1 MGAPKLDDFVGHAD
15 LAAFAANKV
24 NLPPEDAAAGRQRVN
39 TLRDRLT
46 EHIATNPD
54 FDLVKMLHAGSVA
67 KGTALRTANDM
78 DLAVYVRDAAA
89 PDDSQLVSWLVDRLR
104 EAYQNY
110 LEPDQIQAGTHC
122 ATVTFKSGA
131 IRNVDV
137 VPILCEDDEED
148 FGFLIA
154 KDTGDRL
161 LTSVRLHLDFV
172 RGRKQLH
179 PAHYAQVIRL
189 VKWWIRQQRHLDDD
203 FRFKSFMAELIV
215 THLVDVGLP
224 LASYPD
230 ALERV
235 FSYFVTSG
243 LQERVAFD
251 DYYKPSAL
259 PAPTGASM
267 EVFDP
272 VNADNNV
279 AFRYTESDRV
289 RIVTAAEDALSAIV
303 EARYSTTKSRAVERW
318 QIVLGPSF
326 HG

>member
-1 MGAPKLDDFVGHAD
+1 MEPRLDDFVGHAE

-24 NLPPEDAAAGRQRVN
+24 NLPPEDAAAGRGRVK

-46 EHIATNPD
+46 KHIAANPD

-89 PDDSQLVSWLVDRLR
+89 PDDSRLVSWLVDRLR
-104 EAYQNY
+104 EAYEGY
-110 LEPDQIQAGTHC
+110 LDPDQIEAGTHC
-122 ATVTFKSGA
+122 ATVTFKTGV
-131 IRNVDV
+131 IRTVDV
-137 VPILCEDDEED
+137 VPILYEDDDED

-161 LTSVRLHLDFV
+161 LTSVRLHLEFV
-172 RGRKQLH
+172 RGRKKLH
-179 PAHYAQVIRL
+179 PVHYAQLIRL
-189 VKWWIRQQRHLDDD
+189 VKWWIRQQRQVDPE
-203 FRFKSFMAELIV
+203 FRFKSFMVELVV
-215 THLVDVGLP
+215 THLTDAEAP

-230 ALERV
+230 VLERV
-235 FSYFVTSG
+235 FSYIVTTG
-243 LQERVAFD
+243 MQERVAFD

-259 PAPTGASM
+259 PDPTDAAM

-279 AFRYTESDRV
+279 AFRYTESDRL
-289 RIVTAAEDALSAIV
+289 RIVNAAEDALSAIV
-303 EARYSTTKSRAVERW
+303 EARYSTTKSRAIERW

>member
-1 MGAPKLDDFVGHAD
+1 MEFGLDDFVTHAD
-15 LAAFAANKV
+15 LAAFAENKV
-24 NLPPEDAAAGRQRVN
+24 NLPTEDAAAGRKRVN

-46 EHIATNPD
+46 EHIAANPD

-104 EAYQNY
+104 EAYQGF
-110 LEPDQIQAGTHC
+110 LEANQIQGGTHC
-122 ATVTFKSGA
+122 ATVTFKSGT

-137 VPILCEDDEED
+137 VPILYEGDDED

-161 LTSVRLHLDFV
+161 LTSVRLHLEFV
-172 RGRKQLH
+172 RGRKKTY
-179 PAHYAQVIRL
+179 PVHYAQLMRL
-189 VKWWIRQQRHLDDD
+189 VKWWIRQQRQLDGD

-215 THLVDVGLP
+215 THLVDSGVQ

-230 ALERV
+230 ALEAV
-235 FSYFVTSG
+235 FGYVFKSG
-243 LQERVAFD
+243 LQERISFS
-251 DYYKPSAL
+251 DYYKPSEL
-259 PAPTGASM
+259 PSTSDAVI

-272 VNADNNV
+272 VNASNNV
-279 AFRYTESDRV
+279 AYRYLESDRE
-289 RIVTAAEDALSAIV
+289 RIVLAAQDALGAIV
-303 EARYSTTKSRAVERW
+303 EARYATTKSRAIECW
-318 QIVLGPSF
+318 QIVFGPSF

>member
-1 MGAPKLDDFVGHAD
+1 MDDFVTQSD
-15 LAAFAANKV
+15 LAAFAESKV
-24 NLPPEDAAAGRQRVN
+24 NLPSDDAEAGRVRVK

-46 EHIATNPD
+46 QHIATNPD

-89 PDDSQLVSWLVDRLR
+89 PDDSQLVNWLRDRLR
-104 EAYQNY
+104 EVYQGF
-110 LEPDQIQAGTHC
+110 LDSDQIQAGTHC

-131 IRNVDV
+131 IRNVDI
-137 VPILCEDDEED
+137 VPILYEGDDDD

-161 LTSVRLHLDFV
+161 LTSVRLHLEFV
-172 RGRKQLH
+172 RGRKVAY
-179 PAHYAQVIRL
+179 PRHYAQLIRL
-189 VKWWIRQQRHLDDD
+189 VKWWIRQQRQLDAD

-215 THLVDVGLP
+215 THLVESGTP
-224 LASYPD
+224 MTSYLD
-230 ALERV
+230 ALEQV
-235 FSYFVTSG
+235 FGYIFKSG
-243 LQERVAFD
+243 LRERISFS
-251 DYYKPSAL
+251 DYYKPSEL
-259 PAPTGASM
+259 PSTTEGVI

-272 VNADNNV
+272 VNASNNV
-279 AFRYTESDRV
+279 AYRYTESDRE
-289 RIVTAAEDALSAIV
+289 RIVNAAQDALGAIA
-303 EARYSTTKSRAVERW
+303 EARYATTKGRAVECW